1 MTLLLAWLRSA
12 LQRKPGLERIASPVD
27 RPVTLEEARA
37 AKGEMLLGNQ
47 ALRSGRLDQAE
58 HHLRAALTLDPG
70 LAEAHANLGALQRDL
85 GKLHEAEHE
94 LQRAVE
100 LKPDLGPAC
109 FNLAMIYLDRSW
121 WSKAAEL
128 LRRSLASEPAQADAQ
143 YWLGNAL
150 MGMGDATGARAA
162 YLAAIRLQPS
172 YVQARWGQVMA
183 QLPAVPQDEEE
194 ARQAVA
200 AFASELGKAAT
211 WFRNHR
217 AVKGYPAVGAQ
228 KPFYLA
234 YVDGNHRELL
244 AAYGALCSEL
254 MASWAKQ
261 AGVSPTPGGSGGA
274 KCRVGIVSAHVH
286 SHSVWHALLRGWVE
300 HLDRDRFDLNLFY
313 TGSKQDAETQWAA
326 REVTHFHQGNRD
338 WTDWARVISDSRLD
352 IIIYPEVGLHPTSTR
367 LSALR
372 LAPVQL
378 ASWGHPLTT
387 GLPTID
393 GYISAEAFEPQGSA
407 AHYTERLLALP
418 RLGCC
423 YQPFGTR
430 PSKLDFLSWG
440 IGPEDR
446 VLLCAGTPYKY
457 SPADD
462 RVLVDLAKRCRPCK
476 LVFFRGTDEGL
487 AALLEKRLQKAFASA
502 DVSYDESVRFIPW
515 QPQAA
520 FFALLDRADVYLDTI
535 GFSGFNTAMQA
546 IERGTPVVAYE
557 GGYMRGRFASAILRQ
572 LGLDEWV
579 ATSVDQY
586 VSLVERILSDEGLR
600 RLVRQQISERR
611 LRLFGDLDTV
621 TALEDTLLALRR

>member
-1 MTLLLAWLRSA
+1 MTSLLAWLRSA
-12 LQRKPGLERIASPVD
+12 LRRKPGLVVASPVA
-27 RPVTLEEARA
+27 RSVTPEEARA
-37 AKGEMLLGNQ
+37 AKGELLLGNQ
-47 ALRSGRLDQAE
+47 ALGSGRPDQAE
-58 HHLRAALTLDPG
+58 HHLRAALTLDPE
-70 LAEAHANLGALQRDL
+70 LAEAHANLGALLKDR
-85 GKLHEAEHE
+85 GKPDEAEQE

-109 FNLAMIYLDRSW
+109 FNLAMIFLERSW
-121 WSKAAEL
+121 WSQAAEL
-128 LRRSLASEPAQADAQ
+128 LRRSLAAEPAQADAQ

-150 MGMGDATGARAA
+150 MGLGNASGARVA
-162 YLAAIRLQPS
+162 YLAATRLQPNF
-172 YVQARWGQVMA
+172 VQARWGQVMA
-183 QLPAVPQDEEE
+183 QLPAVPMDEEE
-194 ARQAVA
+194 ARQAVT

-211 WFRNHR
+211 WFRSHR

-234 YVDGNHRELL
+234 YIDGNHREIL

-254 MASWAKQ
+254 MATWAKQ
-261 AGVSPTPGGSGGA
+261 ADIAPVPAGSGA
-274 KCRVGIVSAHVH
+274 PKCRVGIVSAHVH

-326 REVTHFHQGNRD
+326 RQVAYFQQGNRD
-338 WTDWARVISDSRLD
+338 WTDWAKIISDRRLD
-352 IIIYPEVGLHPTSTR
+352 ILIYPEVGLHPTSTR

-378 ASWGHPLTT
+378 VSWGHPLTT

-407 AHYTERLLALP
+407 AHYTEKLLALP

-430 PSKLDFLSWG
+430 PSKLDFLSWD
-440 IGPEDR
+440 IGSEDR
-446 VLLCAGTPYKY
+446 ILLCAGTPHKY
-457 SPADD
+457 APAND
-462 RVLVDLAKRCRPCK
+462 RVLVELARRCQPCK
-476 LVFFRGTDEGL
+476 LIFFRGAEEGL
-487 AALLEKRLQKAFASA
+487 AALLEERLQKAFASA
-502 DVSYDESVRFIPW
+502 GLSYDESVRFIPW

-557 GGYMRGRFASAILRQ
+557 GRYMRGRFASGILRQ
-572 LGLDEWV
+572 LGLEEWV

-586 VSLVERILSDEGLR
+586 VSLVERILLDEDLR
-600 RLVRQQISERR
+600 RSVRRQISERR
-611 LRLFGDLDTV
+611 LQLFDDREAV
-621 TALEDTLLALRR
+621 TALGDTLLALRR